1 MSVGLVVEQTSLIL
15 IAIVSLKY
23 MSSTFPVHNLKFS

>member
-1 MSVGLVVEQTSLIL
+1 MSMVLVVEQTSLIL

-23 MSSTFPVHNLKFS
+23 MLFTLPVHNLKFS